1 MADTIGNMTLDE
13 LRSLIDAAVER
24 RLKELLGEFE
34 ISEDEFFLAEP
45 EDTRSIEEILDSI
58 DRNMWTPPPGA
69 KTSQELLREDR
80 DS

>member
-13 LRSLIDAAVER
+13 LRNLINAAVER

-58 DRNMWTPPPGA
+58 DRNRWTPPPGA